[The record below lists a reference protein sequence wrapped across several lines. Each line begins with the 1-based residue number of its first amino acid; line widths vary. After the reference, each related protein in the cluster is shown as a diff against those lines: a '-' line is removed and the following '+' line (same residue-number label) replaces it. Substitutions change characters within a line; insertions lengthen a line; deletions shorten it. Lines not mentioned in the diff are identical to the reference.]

1 MFPCSH
7 AHMQSPFL
15 AHLGSTSSEI
25 CLGLGSPL
33 KMARSSLGVKSSA
46 GFLEQTHNISVCC
59 SLSLQRQCAVKLLVE
74 GAGDMHCHVAG
85 GSGSAY
91 IYGFCD
97 RNWRPGMSEAD
108 CEAFVKK
115 AVGLALSRDGSSGG
129 CIRTVVITK
138 DGVRRSFLPND
149 KVNFLL
155 VFCQARM
162 CSILSGS
169 QNHRFPCVV

>member
-1 MFPCSH
+1 MQRMPTGYTFLISLRDTSVEVH
-7 AHMQSPFL
+7 AF
-15 AHLGSTSSEI
+15 GI
-25 CLGLGSPL
+25 
-33 KMARSSLGVKSSA
+33 SLRIAS
-46 GFLEQTHNISVCC
+46 ISVGFKASTGCMDQMRFT
-59 SLSLQRQCAVKLLVE
+59 LYAEWQCAVRGP
-74 GAGDMHCHVAG
+74 GADMQCCWVAG

-97 RNWRPGMSEAD
+97 RNWRPGMSEED

-149 KVNFLL
+149 KVTPPSHTLPGL
-155 VFCQARM
+155 QV
-162 CSILSGS
+162 
-169 QNHRFPCVV
+169 

>member
-1 MFPCSH
+1 
-7 AHMQSPFL
+7 MQF
-15 AHLGSTSSEI
+15 
-25 CLGLGSPL
+25 CY
-33 KMARSSLGVKSSA
+33 
-46 GFLEQTHNISVCC
+46 
-59 SLSLQRQCAVKLLVE
+59 
-74 GAGDMHCHVAG
+74 VAG

-115 AVGLALSRDGSSGG
+115 AVGLALSHDGSSGG

-149 KVNFLL
+149 KVNFPLISARL
-155 VFCQARM
+155 AVLDPEWLAESPVFF
-162 CSILSGS
+162 CSLTILQDASVS
-169 QNHRFPCVV
+169 